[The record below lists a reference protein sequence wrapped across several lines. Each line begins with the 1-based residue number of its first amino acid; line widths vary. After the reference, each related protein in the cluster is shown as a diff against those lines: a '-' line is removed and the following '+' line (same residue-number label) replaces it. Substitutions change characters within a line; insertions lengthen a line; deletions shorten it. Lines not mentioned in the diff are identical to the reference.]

1 MFYYSENVVR
11 LYKGNFEKYKGNY
24 RSGQFSTFYT
34 LNTLSVGI
42 SIENKFKQSLK
53 ELSSRLL
60 KIFIPGNSGIT
71 VISIPVLCTAV

>member
-11 LYKGNFEKYKGNY
+11 LYKGNFDKYKGNY

-42 SIENKFKQSLK
+42 SIENKFKQSL
-53 ELSSRLL
+53 EE
-60 KIFIPGNSGIT
+60 F
-71 VISIPVLCTAV
+71 VIKVVENIYPW